1 MLDSTKRATR
11 RDFVIKD
18 LAISVG
24 GGGGGAWMPA
34 DDGKPLPWWLS
45 PVAAVTDYRH
55 LFEAVRA
62 TVVDAARAKNFD
74 EVGRAFVAGGSGG
87 SPAIRSAIQE
97 IGTAVVGSAAY
108 AALGGGGGQTGLP
121 NPDCG
126 GSSMETIPTPIT
138 PIVHIG
144 YEVHRVSEL
153 PRLRKQLTEAVAIL
167 DRVSASRAP
176 TGAEVA
182 GVRAELEG
190 ALKTLGK

>member
-1 MLDSTKRATR
+1 MLNPSKKAVRK
-11 RDFVIKD
+11 DFVIKD

-24 GGGGGAWMPA
+24 GGGGGVFMP
-34 DDGKPLPWWLS
+34 DPDGKTPPWWLS

-62 TVVDAARAKNFD
+62 TVTDAARAKNFD

-87 SPAIRSAIQE
+87 SPAIRTAIQE

-108 AALGGGGGQTGLP
+108 AALGGGGGSVGLP

-126 GSSMETIPTPIT
+126 GTSMETIPTPIT

-153 PRLRKQLTEAVAIL
+153 PRLRRQLAEAVAIL
-167 DRVSASRAP
+167 DRASASRAP
-176 TGAEVA
+176 TGAEVGA
-182 GVRAELEG
+182 VRAELEG
-190 ALKTLGK
+190 ALKSLGR